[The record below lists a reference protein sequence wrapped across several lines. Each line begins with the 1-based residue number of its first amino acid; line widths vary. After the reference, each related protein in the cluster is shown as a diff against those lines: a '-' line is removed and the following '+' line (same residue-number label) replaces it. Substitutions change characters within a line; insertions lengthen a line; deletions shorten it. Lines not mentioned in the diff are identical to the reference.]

1 MNRYVLVGCLW
12 ALAALDAP
20 IGAAAG
26 EPATKAAPAAGNLE
40 RGRELFEANHC
51 PLCHGHQAQGGGA
64 FGPRLGPDGIT
75 FDALRIYIRAP
86 AGDMPPFTAK
96 VLPDRDLVDIYAYIK
111 SQPAPPPTQSIA
123 ILNH

>member
-1 MNRYVLVGCLW
+1 MNRSVLLGCLW
-12 ALAALDAP
+12 TLVMLAP
-20 IGAAAG
+20 TIGAAAN
-26 EPATKAAPAAGNLE
+26 PPAANSTPAGNVE
-40 RGRELFEANHC
+40 RGRQLFEANHC

-64 FGPRLGPDGIT
+64 FGPRLGPDGVSY
-75 FDALRIYIRAP
+75 DALRIYIRAP

-96 VLPDRDLVDIYAYIK
+96 ALPDRDLVDLYAYIS